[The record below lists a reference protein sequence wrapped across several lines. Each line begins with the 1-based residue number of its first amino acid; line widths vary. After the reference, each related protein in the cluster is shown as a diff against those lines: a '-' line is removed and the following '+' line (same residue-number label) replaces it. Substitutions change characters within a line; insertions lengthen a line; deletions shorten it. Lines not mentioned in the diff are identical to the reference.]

1 LRDSIEIE
9 WAGRPSVAIIAD
21 ALVGAAE
28 MMKRV
33 SGMPDYPYVV
43 TPFPISNLT
52 SAELRERAR
61 VMVPDILRL
70 LTQQRPATADAATP
84 HEG

>member
-1 LRDSIEIE
+1 LRDAVELE
-9 WAGRPSVAIIAD
+9 WAGKPSVAIIAD
-21 ALVGAAE
+21 ALTGAAE

-52 SAELRERAR
+52 PEEVRERAR
-61 VMVPDILRL
+61 GMVPEVLRL
-70 LTQQRPATADAATP
+70 LMERAEGPADK
-84 HEG
+84 EV